1 MGTAALLSH
10 IDKLPRL
17 PKAVSELL
25 DVVNNDSASIAE
37 VSEKISRD
45 PLVSARVLR
54 LANSAHYGRSRE
66 VGSIDE
72 AVVRLGQQS
81 LRTLVIASAVIGT
94 IPTVAGIDIGEFWG
108 SCFEVSLYGQEFAK
122 RCGAEPETAFTCGIL
137 HDIGDLLIATI
148 EPDKALKIQ
157 DSIAGGA
164 EKLAVEMGVLGYTSS
179 EVASLLA
186 QNWNFSSEL
195 VQGIKYQNNPKD
207 ADPFSSQ
214 AAILKLSHIVLLE
227 WDSVDDNEKTCWLSQ
242 QVTSVGLKMEMGG
255 LSNKIQA
262 LRGKGFE
269 ISGQLT

>member
-25 DVVNNDSASIAE
+25 DVVNDDSASIAE

-45 PLVSARVLR
+45 PLVSARILR
-54 LANSAHYGRSRE
+54 LANSAHYGRCRE

-72 AVVRLGQQS
+72 AVVRLGQQT
-81 LRTLVIASAVIGT
+81 LRTLVIASAVIGA

-108 SCFEVSLYGQEFAK
+108 RSFEVSLYGQELAK

-148 EPDKALKIQ
+148 EPDKSLQIRASVA
-157 DSIAGGA
+157 DGGDKP
-164 EKLAVEMGVLGYTSS
+164 EIEQGILGYTSS

-186 QNWNFSSEL
+186 QNWQFSSEL
-195 VQGIKYQNNPKD
+195 VQGIKYQHNPK
-207 ADPFSSQ
+207 AAEPFSSQ
-214 AAILKLSHIVLLE
+214 AGILKLSHIILLE
-227 WDSVDDNEKTCWLSQ
+227 WDGVDENEKTCWLSQ
-242 QVTSVGLKMEMGG
+242 QVTSVGLKMEMDG
-255 LSNKIQA
+255 LSSKIQS

-269 ISGQLT
+269 IAGQLT

>member
-25 DVVNNDSASIAE
+25 DVVNNEQATIGE

-45 PLVSARVLR
+45 PLVSARILR

-72 AVVRLGQQS
+72 AVVRLGQQT

-108 SCFEVSLYGQEFAK
+108 GSFEVSLYGQELAK

-137 HDIGDLLIATI
+137 HGIGDLLIATM
-148 EPDKALKIQ
+148 EPEKALQIQ
-157 DSIAGGA
+157 ALVA
-164 EKLAVEMGVLGYTSS
+164 EGTDKLQIEQDILGYTSS
-179 EVASLLA
+179 EVAALLA
-186 QNWNFSSEL
+186 QNWNFASEL
-195 VQGIKYQNNPKD
+195 VQGIKYQDNPKD
-207 ADPFSSQ
+207 ANPFSNQ
-214 AAILKLSHIVLLE
+214 AAILNLSHTILIE
-227 WDSVDDNEKTCWLSQ
+227 WDSVDDSEKTCWLSQ

-255 LSNKIQA
+255 LSSKIQA

-269 ISGQLT
+269 IAGQLT